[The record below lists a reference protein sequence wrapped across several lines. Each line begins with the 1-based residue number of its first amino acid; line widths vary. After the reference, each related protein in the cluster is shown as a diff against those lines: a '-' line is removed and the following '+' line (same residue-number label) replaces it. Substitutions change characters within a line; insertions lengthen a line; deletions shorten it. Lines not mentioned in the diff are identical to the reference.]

1 MATQDTAGTAAE
13 IVTGGQYPDY
23 VSDAGIFTSF
33 ILEHTIRRVVRRDN
47 DEGHDDDDDTR
58 MFEPT
63 ADDDDGNSTR
73 IERIPCYP
81 PLLQRI
87 VDKDYLNDSATTFL
101 VEIPLLE
108 LVEWDAVRGKDLADR
123 AVGNGLRYHS
133 LFCSALD
140 ELLKNNF
147 QRTPR
152 TSRRGNNNNNIT
164 TNNNSNSVLLR
175 DAMDILQEQRLALH
189 QQSQQQQ
196 QQNDPDQGGVAGD
209 AANDNYNNN
218 DNNNM
223 NAFPPMLMRRYE
235 LRILP
240 YGRRGSLS
248 PFEDQYISSKTW
260 NNNDQQGVS
269 RGVSLRHVRSK
280 SMGRIVTITGMI
292 VKASDVKPMLQ
303 VAAYTCDVCGAELY
317 RETHNRRDFLPER
330 ICPVCASSGGGGDG
344 AAGQQ
349 QRGRRVMGVLK
360 LETRG
365 SKFTKFQELKLQELP
380 SQVPMGAVP
389 RSLSVFC
396 RGELTRLANP
406 GDVVTVDGIFLP
418 QKVNDGYGA
427 KGRKAGLMS
436 TLFVDAQN
444 ISVHKKSFDDASHR
458 ERLSEEEL
466 IRLDSDVR
474 KVTSAEDPIGIL
486 SRSIAPEIFGHADIK
501 RALLLQLTGGVFR
514 KMTDGM
520 RIRGDINICLMG
532 DPGVAKSQLLKHVAS
547 VAPRGVYTTGKG
559 SSGVGLTASIT
570 KDNMTGE
577 LSLEGGA
584 LVLADRGICAI
595 DEFDKMDESD
605 RSSIH
610 EVMEQ
615 QTVSIAKAG
624 IVATLNARASVLAAA
639 NPLYSRY
646 NRHKS
651 LSENINL
658 PNSLLSRF
666 DLMFLILDVPD
677 IDRDMALAR
686 HVTFVHKNEGLEERK
701 DAVDS
706 DDEEE
711 GNVVAVDKSDYDEE
725 KGIVSPQ
732 LLREY
737 ITRARRH
744 DPVVPTEVAPY
755 IVEAYV
761 SLRMQDRPGINNK
774 SSGNKAGD
782 QTVMT
787 ARQLLSILR
796 LSQAL
801 ARLRFSDFVARE
813 DVDEAIRLTHMSKA
827 SLSEETG
834 DDGKSIRRE
843 DVMSRIFNII
853 RDYSATSNT
862 NTVELK
868 LAEAMVIRKGFTVQQ
883 MQSCLEEYEA
893 LEVIQVN
900 QNRTQI
906 HFIT

>member
-1 MATQDTAGTAAE
+1 MSTQDTSATAAE
-13 IVTGGQYPDY
+13 IVTGNQYPDY
-23 VSDAGIFTSF
+23 DSDSAIFTSF
-33 ILEHTIRRVVRRDN
+33 LLEHTIRRVVRNN
-47 DEGHDDDDDTR
+47 DEDDEEDETR
-58 MFEPT
+58 VFEPT
-63 ADDDDGNSTR
+63 SGNVR
-73 IERIPCYP
+73 IERVPCYP

-87 VDKDYLNDSATTFL
+87 VDKDYFSETATTFL
-101 VEIPLLE
+101 IELPLTE
-108 LVEWDAVRGKDLADR
+108 LVEWDAVRGRDLAER
-123 AVGNGLRYHS
+123 AMGNGMRYHS
-133 LFCSALD
+133 LFCTAID
-140 ELLKNNF
+140 DLLRNNF
-147 QRTPR
+147 APTN
-152 TSRRGNNNNNIT
+152 RRNRSHTASENT
-164 TNNNSNSVLLR
+164 NSVLLR

-196 QQNDPDQGGVAGD
+196 QANPEDGGVAGES
-209 AANDNYNNN
+209 NNN
-218 DNNNM
+218 NSDER

-240 YGRRGSLS
+240 LGRRGVLM
-248 PFEDQYISSKTW
+248 PFEDQYLTKTLH
-260 NNNDQQGVS
+260 NQKAEA

-280 SMGRIVTITGMI
+280 SMGRLVTITGMI

-303 VAAYTCDVCGAELY
+303 VAAYTCDVCGSELY
-317 RETHNRRDFLPER
+317 KETHNKRDFLPER
-330 ICPVCASSGGGGDG
+330 ICPVCASGENGGG
-344 AAGQQ
+344 
-349 QRGRRVMGVLK
+349 GRRVMGVLK

-365 SKFTKFQELKLQELP
+365 SKFTKFQEIKLQELP
-380 SQVPMGAVP
+380 SQVPMGHIP

-406 GDVVTVDGIFLP
+406 GDVVTCDGIFLP
-418 QKVNDGYGA
+418 QKVNDGHGA
-427 KGRKAGLMS
+427 RGRRAGLMS
-436 TLFVDAQN
+436 TLFLDAQN
-444 ISVHKKSFDDASHR
+444 LSVHKKSFDDESNQNK
-458 ERLSEEEL
+458 ENMTEEEVL
-466 IRLDSDVR
+466 ELESSIRRVIQS
-474 KVTSAEDPIGIL
+474 EDPVGVL

-570 KDNMTGE
+570 KDSMTGE

-624 IVATLNARASVLAAA
+624 IIATLNARASVLAAA

-666 DLMFLILDVPD
+666 DLMFLILDTPD
-677 IDRDMALAR
+677 MDRDMALAR
-686 HVTFVHKNEGLEERK
+686 HVTFVHQNEGLEEK
-701 DAVDS
+701 QDDLDS

-711 GNVVAVDKSDYDEE
+711 NNRPAENNDYNEE
-725 KGIVSPQ
+725 KGIVSPR

-737 ITRARRH
+737 ISRARRH
-744 DPVVPTEVAPY
+744 DPVVPPEVAPY

-761 SLRMQDRPGINNK
+761 SLRMQDRPGK
-774 SSGNKAGD
+774 RTGKAGD
-782 QTVMT
+782 QTAMT

-796 LSQAL
+796 LGQAL

-834 DDGKSIRRE
+834 EGGKKVRRE

-853 RDYSATSNT
+853 RDYSATSN
-862 NTVELK
+862 NKTVELK

-883 MQSCLEEYEA
+883 LQSCLEEYEA
-893 LEVIQVN
+893 LEVLQVN
-900 QNRTQI
+900 QNRTQV
-906 HFIT
+906 HFIS

>member
-1 MATQDTAGTAAE
+1 VHHLTSTHFFFLRPLHSFPTPFLFIYIHLFLFYTA
-13 IVTGGQYPDY
+13 
-23 VSDAGIFTSF
+23 IFTSF
-33 ILEHTIRRVVRRDN
+33 ILEHTIRRVDRRDN
-47 DEGHDDDDDTR
+47 DDSDDDDDDDDDAR

-63 ADDDDGNSTR
+63 ADGNGPR
-73 IERIPCYP
+73 IERVPCFP
-81 PLLQRI
+81 PLLQKI
-87 VDKDYLNDSATTFL
+87 VDKDYLTDSATTFL
-101 VEIPLLE
+101 VEIPLCE

-133 LFCSALD
+133 LFCTALD

-152 TSRRGNNNNNIT
+152 GTTNRRGGNGNGNGNDNNNDDDE
-164 TNNNSNSVLLR
+164 NNNTNSVLLR

-189 QQSQQQQ
+189 QQSQQQRQ
-196 QQNDPDQGGVAGD
+196 NNDPDQGGVAGD
-209 AANDNYNNN
+209 AANNNN
-218 DNNNM
+218 NNGDNM

-240 YGRRGSLS
+240 FGRRGSLF
-248 PFEDQYISSKTW
+248 PFENQFISSKTL
-260 NNNDQQGVS
+260 NTDRAGSSVGDDGIP

-330 ICPVCASSGGGGDG
+330 ICPVCASSGGGGTTGGDG
-344 AAGQQ
+344 

-380 SQVPMGAVP
+380 NQVPMGHIP
-389 RSLSVFC
+389 RSLSVYC
-396 RGELTRLANP
+396 RGELTRLASP

-418 QKVNDGYGA
+418 QKVNDGHGA

-444 ISVHKKSFDDASHR
+444 LSVHKNSLDDASHR
-458 ERLSEEEL
+458 DRLSEEEL
-466 IRLDSDVR
+466 VRLDADIR
-474 KVTSAEDPIGIL
+474 KVTSSEDPIGIL
-486 SRSIAPEIFGHADIK
+486 SRSIAPEIFGHANVK

-624 IVATLNARASVLAAA
+624 IVS
-639 NPLYSRY
+639 
-646 NRHKS
+646 
-651 LSENINL
+651 NITI
-658 PNSLLSRF
+658 
-666 DLMFLILDVPD
+666 IL
-677 IDRDMALAR
+677 
-686 HVTFVHKNEGLEERK
+686 TSFV
-701 DAVDS
+701 
-706 DDEEE
+706 
-711 GNVVAVDKSDYDEE
+711 
-725 KGIVSPQ
+725 Q
-732 LLREY
+732 L
-737 ITRARRH
+737 
-744 DPVVPTEVAPY
+744 
-755 IVEAYV
+755 
-761 SLRMQDRPGINNK
+761 
-774 SSGNKAGD
+774 
-782 QTVMT
+782 
-787 ARQLLSILR
+787 
-796 LSQAL
+796 
-801 ARLRFSDFVARE
+801 F
-813 DVDEAIRLTHMSKA
+813 
-827 SLSEETG
+827 
-834 DDGKSIRRE
+834 
-843 DVMSRIFNII
+843 
-853 RDYSATSNT
+853 
-862 NTVELK
+862 
-868 LAEAMVIRKGFTVQQ
+868 
-883 MQSCLEEYEA
+883 C
-893 LEVIQVN
+893 
-900 QNRTQI
+900 
-906 HFIT
+906 

>member
-1 MATQDTAGTAAE
+1 MIYFAA
-13 IVTGGQYPDY
+13 
-23 VSDAGIFTSF
+23 IFTSF
-33 ILEHTIRRVVRRDN
+33 ILEHTIRRVDRRDN
-47 DEGHDDDDDTR
+47 DEDSDDDDDDDDDNTR

-63 ADDDDGNSTR
+63 ADGNGPR
-73 IERIPCYP
+73 IERVPCFP
-81 PLLQRI
+81 PLLQKI
-87 VDKDYLNDSATTFL
+87 VDKDYLTDSATTFL
-101 VEIPLLE
+101 VEIPLCE

-133 LFCSALD
+133 LFCTALD

-152 TSRRGNNNNNIT
+152 GTTNRRGGGGGNGNGNGNDNNNDDENNNNNT
-164 TNNNSNSVLLR
+164 NSVLLR

-189 QQSQQQQ
+189 QQSQQERQN
-196 QQNDPDQGGVAGD
+196 NDPDQGGVAGD
-209 AANDNYNNN
+209 AANNNN
-218 DNNNM
+218 NNGDNM

-240 YGRRGSLS
+240 FGRRGSLF
-248 PFEDQYISSKTW
+248 PFENQFISSKTLDTDRAG
-260 NNNDQQGVS
+260 NVGDDGIP

-330 ICPVCASSGGGGDG
+330 ICPVCASSGGGGTADG
-344 AAGQQ
+344 

-380 SQVPMGAVP
+380 NQVPMGHIP
-389 RSLSVFC
+389 RSLSVYC
-396 RGELTRLANP
+396 RGELTRLASP

-418 QKVNDGYGA
+418 QKVNDGHGA

-444 ISVHKKSFDDASHR
+444 LSVHKNSLDDASHR
-458 ERLSEEEL
+458 DRLSEEEL
-466 IRLDSDVR
+466 VRLDSDIR
-474 KVTSAEDPIGIL
+474 KVTSSEDPIGIL
-486 SRSIAPEIFGHADIK
+486 SRSIAPEIFGHANVK

-624 IVATLNARASVLAAA
+624 IVSTTA
-639 NPLYSRY
+639 
-646 NRHKS
+646 
-651 LSENINL
+651 
-658 PNSLLSRF
+658 
-666 DLMFLILDVPD
+666 IL
-677 IDRDMALAR
+677 
-686 HVTFVHKNEGLEERK
+686 
-701 DAVDS
+701 
-706 DDEEE
+706 
-711 GNVVAVDKSDYDEE
+711 
-725 KGIVSPQ
+725 
-732 LLREY
+732 LLRSY
-737 ITRARRH
+737 
-744 DPVVPTEVAPY
+744 Y
-755 IVEAYV
+755 F
-761 SLRMQDRPGINNK
+761 
-774 SSGNKAGD
+774 
-782 QTVMT
+782 
-787 ARQLLSILR
+787 LLVL
-796 LSQAL
+796 
-801 ARLRFSDFVARE
+801 
-813 DVDEAIRLTHMSKA
+813 
-827 SLSEETG
+827 
-834 DDGKSIRRE
+834 
-843 DVMSRIFNII
+843 
-853 RDYSATSNT
+853 
-862 NTVELK
+862 
-868 LAEAMVIRKGFTVQQ
+868 
-883 MQSCLEEYEA
+883 
-893 LEVIQVN
+893 
-900 QNRTQI
+900 
-906 HFIT
+906 

>member
-1 MATQDTAGTAAE
+1 MATQDTTATAAE
-13 IVTGGQYPDY
+13 VASGTQYPDY
-23 VSDAGIFTSF
+23 VSDSAIFTSF
-33 ILEHTIRRVVRRDN
+33 ILEHTIRRIVRRANNED
-47 DEGHDDDDDTR
+47 DDDDDDTR

-63 ADDDDGNSTR
+63 ADDADDSNMR
-73 IERIPCYP
+73 IERVPCYP

-87 VDKDYLNDSATTFL
+87 VDKEYLNDSATTFL
-101 VEIPLLE
+101 IEIPLVE
-108 LVEWDAVRGKDLADR
+108 VVEWDAVRGKDLADR

-133 LFCSALD
+133 LFCNVID

-147 QRTPR
+147 QRT
-152 TSRRGNNNNNIT
+152 SRMNRRAHPGNNNDS
-164 TNNNSNSVLLR
+164 NSNSVLLR
-175 DAMDILQEQRLALH
+175 NAMDILQEQRLALH
-189 QQSQQQQ
+189 QQSQQQR
-196 QQNDPDQGGVAGD
+196 QNDDPDQGGVASD
-209 AANDNYNNN
+209 AANNNNNN

-240 YGRRGSLS
+240 IGRRGNLS
-248 PFEDQYISSKTW
+248 PFEDQYFST
-260 NNNDQQGVS
+260 DQQGIP

-303 VAAYTCDVCGAELY
+303 VASYTCDVCGAELY
-317 RETHNRRDFLPER
+317 RETLNQRDFLPER
-330 ICPVCASSGGGGDG
+330 ICPVCASSGGGGGGGD
-344 AAGQQ
+344 GQQ

-365 SKFTKFQELKLQELP
+365 SKFIKFQELKIQELP
-380 SQVPMGAVP
+380 NQVPMGAVP
-389 RSLSVFC
+389 RSMSVYC

-406 GDVVTVDGIFLP
+406 GDVATVDGIFLP
-418 QKVNDGYGA
+418 QKVNDGHGA

-436 TLFVDAQN
+436 TLYVDAQN
-444 ISVHKKSFDDASHR
+444 ISVHKKSFDDASHG

-466 IRLDSDVR
+466 VLLDSDIR
-474 KVTSAEDPIGIL
+474 KVTLAEDPLGIL

-514 KMTDGM
+514 KMSDGM

-532 DPGVAKSQLLKHVAS
+532 DPGVAKSQLLKHVS
-547 VAPRGVYTTGKG
+547 SIAPRGVYTTGKG

-646 NRHKS
+646 NRNKS

-686 HVTFVHKNEGLEERK
+686 HVTFVHQNEGLEERK
-701 DAVDS
+701 DDLDS
-706 DDEEE
+706 DD
-711 GNVVAVDKSDYDEE
+711 DEE
-725 KGIVSPQ
+725 SNAEAAIKSGFNEEKSIVSPR

-737 ITRARRH
+737 ISRARRH
-744 DPVVPTEVAPY
+744 DPVVPPEVAPY

-761 SLRMQDRPGINNK
+761 SLRMQDK
-774 SSGNKAGD
+774 ASANKAGD
-782 QTVMT
+782 QTAMT

-796 LSQAL
+796 ISQAL

-834 DDGKSIRRE
+834 DDGKSVRRE
-843 DVMSRIFNII
+843 DVMSRVFNII
-853 RDYSATSNT
+853 RDYSTSSNT
-862 NTVELK
+862 TTVELK
-868 LAEAMVIRKGFTVQQ
+868 IAEAMVIRKGFTVQQ

-900 QNRTQI
+900 QNRTHI

>member
-1 MATQDTAGTAAE
+1 MASQDTAATAAE
-13 IVTGGQYPDY
+13 IVTGSQYPDY
-23 VSDAGIFTSF
+23 DNDSAIFTSF
-33 ILEHTIRRVVRRDN
+33 LLEYTIRRVVRNNN
-47 DEGHDDDDDTR
+47 DEDNVDDDDTR

-63 ADDDDGNSTR
+63 ADGNNVR

-87 VDKDYLNDSATTFL
+87 VDKDYFSDAATTFL
-101 VEIPLLE
+101 VEIPLVE

-123 AVGNGLRYHS
+123 VISNGLRYHS
-133 LFCSALD
+133 LFCTAID
-140 ELLKNNF
+140 QLLKNNF
-147 QRTPR
+147 QQTPR
-152 TSRRGNNNNNIT
+152 PNRRRGSANNNNNGSNT
-164 TNNNSNSVLLR
+164 NSVLLR
-175 DAMDILQEQRLALH
+175 DAMDILQDQRLALH
-189 QQSQQQQ
+189 QEAQQQQ
-196 QQNDPDQGGVAGD
+196 QQGAGNGPDEGGVAGD
-209 AANDNYNNN
+209 DANNN
-218 DNNNM
+218 NANGDEM

-240 YGRRGSLS
+240 FGRRGVLA
-248 PFEDQYISSKTW
+248 PFEDQYFSSKTLDA
-260 NNNDQQGVS
+260 NPADNVP

-280 SMGRIVTITGMI
+280 SMGRLVTITGMI

-303 VAAYTCDVCGAELY
+303 VAAYTCDVCGSELY

-330 ICPVCASSGGGGDG
+330 ICPVCASGGTAENGGP
-344 AAGQQ
+344 A
-349 QRGRRVMGVLK
+349 GRRVMGVLK

-380 SQVPMGAVP
+380 SQVPMGHIP
-389 RSLSVFC
+389 RSLSVYC
-396 RGELTRLANP
+396 RGELTRLATP

-418 QKVNDGYGA
+418 QKVNDGHGA
-427 KGRKAGLMS
+427 RGRKAGLMS
-436 TLFVDAQN
+436 TLFLDAQN
-444 ISVHKKSFDDASHR
+444 LSVHKKSFDDASHNR
-458 ERLSEEEL
+458 DGMSEEDL
-466 IRLDSDVR
+466 LRLDSDIR
-474 KVTSAEDPIGIL
+474 RLAAAEDPVGIL

-577 LSLEGGA
+577 MSLEGGA

-666 DLMFLILDVPD
+666 DLMFLILDIPD
-677 IDRDMALAR
+677 MDRDMALAR
-686 HVTFVHKNEGLEERK
+686 HVTFVHQNEGLEERK
-701 DAVDS
+701 DALDS

-711 GNVVAVDKSDYDEE
+711 ENAKAEENSDYNEE
-725 KGIVSPQ
+725 KGIVSPR

-737 ITRARRH
+737 ISRARRH
-744 DPVVPTEVAPY
+744 DPVVPPEVAPY

-761 SLRMQDRPGINNK
+761 SLRMQDRPGK
-774 SSGNKAGD
+774 HSKGSKTGD
-782 QTVMT
+782 QTAMT

-796 LSQAL
+796 LGQAL

-813 DVDEAIRLTHMSKA
+813 DVDAAIRLTHMSKA

-834 DDGKSIRRE
+834 EDGKSVRRE

-853 RDYSATSNT
+853 RDYSATSN
-862 NTVELK
+862 NKTVELK

-883 MQSCLEEYEA
+883 LQSCLEEYEA
-893 LEVIQVN
+893 LEVLQVN

-906 HFIT
+906 HFIS

>member
-1 MATQDTAGTAAE
+1 
-13 IVTGGQYPDY
+13 
-23 VSDAGIFTSF
+23 
-33 ILEHTIRRVVRRDN
+33 
-47 DEGHDDDDDTR
+47 

-63 ADDDDGNSTR
+63 ADGNGPR
-73 IERIPCYP
+73 IERVPCFP
-81 PLLQRI
+81 PLLQKI
-87 VDKDYLNDSATTFL
+87 VDKDYLTDSATTFL
-101 VEIPLLE
+101 IEIPLCE

-133 LFCSALD
+133 LFCTALD
-140 ELLKNNF
+140 ELLANNF

-152 TSRRGNNNNNIT
+152 GTTNRRGGGGRNGNGNGNDNNNNEE
-164 TNNNSNSVLLR
+164 NNNNTNSVLLR

-196 QQNDPDQGGVAGD
+196 QNNDPDQGGVAGD
-209 AANDNYNNN
+209 AANNNN
-218 DNNNM
+218 NNGDNM

-240 YGRRGSLS
+240 FGRRGSLF
-248 PFEDQYISSKTW
+248 PFENQFISSKTL
-260 NNNDQQGVS
+260 NTDRAGNVGDDGIP

-330 ICPVCASSGGGGDG
+330 ICPVCASSGGGGTADG
-344 AAGQQ
+344 

-380 SQVPMGAVP
+380 NQVPMGHIP
-389 RSLSVFC
+389 RSLSVYC
-396 RGELTRLANP
+396 RGELTRLASP

-418 QKVNDGYGA
+418 QKVNDGHGA

-444 ISVHKKSFDDASHR
+444 LSVHKNSLDDASHR
-458 ERLSEEEL
+458 DRLSEEEL
-466 IRLDSDVR
+466 VRLDSDIR
-474 KVTSAEDPIGIL
+474 KVTSSEDPIGIL
-486 SRSIAPEIFGHADIK
+486 SRSIAPEIFGHANVK

-624 IVATLNARASVLAAA
+624 IVS
-639 NPLYSRY
+639 
-646 NRHKS
+646 
-651 LSENINL
+651 NIA
-658 PNSLLSRF
+658 
-666 DLMFLILDVPD
+666 I
-677 IDRDMALAR
+677 I
-686 HVTFVHKNEGLEERK
+686 
-701 DAVDS
+701 
-706 DDEEE
+706 
-711 GNVVAVDKSDYDEE
+711 
-725 KGIVSPQ
+725 
-732 LLREY
+732 LLRSY
-737 ITRARRH
+737 
-744 DPVVPTEVAPY
+744 Y
-755 IVEAYV
+755 
-761 SLRMQDRPGINNK
+761 
-774 SSGNKAGD
+774 
-782 QTVMT
+782 
-787 ARQLLSILR
+787 LLLV
-796 LSQAL
+796 L
-801 ARLRFSDFVARE
+801 
-813 DVDEAIRLTHMSKA
+813 
-827 SLSEETG
+827 
-834 DDGKSIRRE
+834 
-843 DVMSRIFNII
+843 
-853 RDYSATSNT
+853 
-862 NTVELK
+862 
-868 LAEAMVIRKGFTVQQ
+868 
-883 MQSCLEEYEA
+883 
-893 LEVIQVN
+893 
-900 QNRTQI
+900 
-906 HFIT
+906 